1 MQKKFVFLLATALV
15 SAGGA
20 HAQNAATPSAQAAQ
34 VAQSAQA
41 AQSASAPGIDVT
53 DIIVTAR
60 KRDESLQ
67 EVPLAISAFGSQ
79 EIKSAR
85 IERLSDLAK
94 LTPGLNYTPLFGA
107 QNQLPIIRGA
117 AQTFGALNVGVF
129 LDGVYLSGKA
139 GVDLE
144 LNDLERIEV
153 VKGPQ
158 SALYGRN
165 TFAGAINYI
174 TQRPSDEWTGT
185 GEVTVGDRG
194 LVKIAG
200 SVSGPVADIVRIRL
214 GGFYREHNGFYRS
227 GIDGGRVDFA
237 ESYGGIFTME
247 VEPSDNFIATIRA
260 SYSKED
266 VGQPASSVIRTNSF
280 PGRPAGSPAG
290 TSVNIL
296 YIGELPSIP
305 RDGVL
310 VNTLSNPVSGNYGQ
324 QGETFRGNLKLEWD
338 LGGATITSLTS
349 IDQRSTDF
357 TFDGDNT
364 ICETVDGC
372 RTFGFPFVR
381 PFPQGQS
388 SFNTSSSTG
397 RSRDFAQELRIA
409 SPGGQTFDWL
419 IGGFYYNN
427 NSNFVDRS
435 LSPIT
440 AAQSAIFGFP
450 NQINTTKSLSG
461 FGSVTFRPSEVFNI
475 TGELRYEK
483 EDQTFRQAATNQRR
497 DRPCATNPSFCVFN
511 LEQSFDFVTPR
522 VIVDWKPSDGKML
535 YASVARGVKTGGFN
549 TNLNITA
556 EQREYDPEFSWNY
569 EVGAKTDWLD
579 NRLRFNIAAYYTDWQ
594 DQQVACQNPA
604 SFGGSST
611 QRTYVCNVGQ
621 ARIFGVETDFVARFG
636 DIFTLTGNYAFTD
649 AKYTRFVDDSLA
661 ANLIVAGLP
670 PIDFDGNRLPYVPQH
685 KVVLSPRINIP
696 VSEAYEFEGRVDF
709 VHQSKTYLRA
719 DNLQTFGAKTTVDIR
734 AGFASDRYA
743 LQFFVNNL
751 FDDDT
756 PVAGVRF
763 FDQVN
768 FFVPAPLVQGA
779 DRRQIGVTLRAGF

>member
-1 MQKKFVFLLATALV
+1 MQSKFLFLAATALFSSV
-15 SAGGA
+15 GVISAGAAAQTAPGA
-20 HAQNAATPSAQAAQ
+20 AQA
-34 VAQSAQA
+34 SAA
-41 AQSASAPGIDVT
+41 KVDFIAE

-67 EVPLAISAFGSQ
+67 DVPLAITAFGSR

-85 IERLSDLAK
+85 IERLADLAK

-174 TQRPSDEWTGT
+174 TKRPSDEWTGT

-194 LVKIAG
+194 LIKIAG
-200 SVSGPVADIVRIRL
+200 SVSGPVADIVRVRV
-214 GGFYREHNGFYRS
+214 GGFYREHDGFYRS

-237 ESYGGIFTME
+237 KTYGGIFTME
-247 VEPSDNFIATIRA
+247 VQPSDNFIATVRA
-260 SYSKED
+260 SYSNED
-266 VGQPASSVIRTNSF
+266 LGQPPSSVIRTNSY

-290 TSVNIL
+290 TSTNIL

-305 RDGVL
+305 RDGVT
-310 VNTLSNPVSGNYGQ
+310 VNTLTDPVAGPYGQ
-324 QGETFRGNLKLEWD
+324 RGDTFRGNLKLEWE
-338 LGGATITSLTS
+338 LAGATITSLTS
-349 IDQRSTDF
+349 FDQRNTEY

-364 ICETVDGC
+364 ICETAGGC

-381 PFPQGQS
+381 PFPEGQS
-388 SFNTSSSTG
+388 NFNTSSSTG
-397 RSRDFAQELRIA
+397 RSRDVAQELRIA

-440 AAQSAIFGFP
+440 AARRDTFGFP
-450 NQINTTKSLSG
+450 NQINTTESLSA
-461 FGSVTFRPSEVFNI
+461 FGSVTFRPSDVFNI
-475 TGELRYEK
+475 TGELRYEH
-483 EDQTFRQAATNQRR
+483 EDQTFRQAPTNFRK
-497 DRPCATNPSFCVFN
+497 DRPCATDTSYCIFN
-511 LEQSFDFVTPR
+511 LEQSFEFVTPR
-522 VIVDWKPSDGKML
+522 LILDWKAAEGKLL

-549 TNLNITA
+549 TNLNITD
-556 EQREYDPEFSWNY
+556 EQRSYDPETSWNY

-611 QRTYVCNVGQ
+611 QRTYVCNVGR
-621 ARIFGVETDFVARFG
+621 ARIFGVETDFTARFS
-636 DIFTLTGNYAFTD
+636 DIFSLTGNYTFTD
-649 AKYTRFVDDSLA
+649 AKYKQFVDDSLA

-670 PIDFDGNRLPYVPQH
+670 PIDFDGKRLPYVPQH
-685 KVVLSPRINIP
+685 KIVLSPRVNLP
-696 VSEAYEFEGRVDF
+696 VSENYEFEGRVDF
-709 VHQSKTYLRA
+709 VYQSKTYLRA
-719 DNLQTFGAKTTVDIR
+719 DNLQYFAAKTTVDLR